1 MFNTLKPLEWIFFA
15 FCFFFFLSN
24 VHHSLSKL
32 ERILTLM
39 IFIKNELKKFKIK
52 FTTHLSI
59 FGSNLFLALKLIN
72 FEDVNLTKVIYFYV
86 GKNIIT

>member
-1 MFNTLKPLEWIFFA
+1 
-15 FCFFFFLSN
+15 

-39 IFIKNELKKFKIK
+39 IFIKNEFKKLKIK

-72 FEDVNLTKVIYFYV
+72 FEDVHLTKVIHFYV
-86 GKNIIT
+86 GKNITT

>member
-1 MFNTLKPLEWIFFA
+1 
-15 FCFFFFLSN
+15 
-24 VHHSLSKL
+24 
-32 ERILTLM
+32 M
-39 IFIKNELKKFKIK
+39 IFIKNELKKLKIK

-72 FEDVNLTKVIYFYV
+72 FEDVNLTKVIHFYV